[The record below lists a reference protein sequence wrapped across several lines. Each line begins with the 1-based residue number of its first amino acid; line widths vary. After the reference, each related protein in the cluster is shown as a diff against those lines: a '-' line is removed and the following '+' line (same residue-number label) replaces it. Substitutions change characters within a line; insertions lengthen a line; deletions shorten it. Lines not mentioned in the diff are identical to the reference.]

1 MHSAMENT
9 TKAIMHIHQYDETP
23 QANSAKEIVKNLI

>member
-9 TKAIMHIHQYDETP
+9 TKDIMHIHQYDETP
-23 QANSAKEIVKNLI
+23 QANSAKEIP